1 VVVMVCVCVRVC
13 VCVCVCVCVGGWVW
27 VQHFACLAKVAI
39 HFFEKPM
46 RELYIGRFLE
56 TISTV

>member
-1 VVVMVCVCVRVC
+1 MVCVCVRVC